1 MIYKS
6 AIQDVLRKLYNEKQK
21 QLDREAAHSLQAYIS
36 SVRILFGAYNSGDI
50 GEDVFISVVHSM
62 KSLLSSNFDIES
74 YLKESAS
81 FRSSLKKPKV
91 SLSSAI
97 SRSKGK
103 ILLIDD
109 EFKSVGWNMVFNAVF
124 GESNV
129 LYASDRDAALPYL
142 RDDNISVIYLDL
154 KLPSS
159 PVAGIELLRE
169 IKKKRLDLPVVIFTG
184 EDTIKFQRNCFA
196 EGAFDYFV
204 KAYREDDKNYLDYYE
219 TFKDITLNA
228 LEFSGKGDIWREIS
242 RLDEDIK
249 QAGPPFFNDVIHY
262 LRKAYY
268 FLTIDKDNWF
278 TTILL
283 SNNNIT
289 YYGEVIIQCSL
300 ALEGLINKLF
310 DDNRNMPKIKSISE
324 GKDAGS
330 IVYGRKLQGLKA
342 IGILDSNSEKVSEE
356 INKMRKDCVHPK
368 KKGLI
373 INEEQA
379 IAELRKT
386 IDTARQIIFSEHVLG
401 FSHSTP
407 ASQAQNTE
415 TADFKIKK
423 IISDMISG
431 KFTDIKVEEGV
442 PIKVTITTS
451 TTGIVIGKKGSTIKM
466 LSEKI
471 ESQFGKVSIDV
482 KELGRK

>member
-1 MIYKS
+1 MIHKS
-6 AIQDVLRKLYNEKQK
+6 AIQDVLQKLYDEKQK
-21 QLDREAAHSLQAYIS
+21 QLDRKAAHSLQAYIS

-50 GEDVFISVVHSM
+50 GEDVFINVVNSM
-62 KSLLSSNFDIES
+62 KISLSSPFDIES
-74 YLKESAS
+74 YLNESAS
-81 FRSSLKKPKV
+81 FRSSIKKPKV
-91 SLSSAI
+91 TLSSAI
-97 SRSKGK
+97 SKSKGK

-109 EFKSVGWNMVFNAVF
+109 EYKSVGWDIVFNAVF

-129 LYASDRDAALPYL
+129 LYAVDKDTALSYL
-142 RDDNISVIYLDL
+142 KGESIAVIYLDL

-159 PVAGIELLRE
+159 PVEGIELLRE

-184 EDTIKFQRNCFA
+184 EDTIKFQRNCFS

-204 KAYREDDKNYLDYYE
+204 KAYREEDKNYLDYYE
-219 TFKDITLNA
+219 TFKDITLSA
-228 LEFSGKGDIWREIS
+228 LKFSGKGDIWKDIS

-249 QAGPPFFNDVIHY
+249 QAGPPYFNDVIHY

-310 DDNRNMPKIKSISE
+310 DDKRNMPKIKAISE

-342 IGILDSNSEKVSEE
+342 IGILDSNCERVSEE

-401 FSHSTP
+401 LLNFNPSLH
-407 ASQAQNTE
+407 
-415 TADFKIKK
+415 
-423 IISDMISG
+423 
-431 KFTDIKVEEGV
+431 V
-442 PIKVTITTS
+442 
-451 TTGIVIGKKGSTIKM
+451 
-466 LSEKI
+466 
-471 ESQFGKVSIDV
+471 
-482 KELGRK
+482 